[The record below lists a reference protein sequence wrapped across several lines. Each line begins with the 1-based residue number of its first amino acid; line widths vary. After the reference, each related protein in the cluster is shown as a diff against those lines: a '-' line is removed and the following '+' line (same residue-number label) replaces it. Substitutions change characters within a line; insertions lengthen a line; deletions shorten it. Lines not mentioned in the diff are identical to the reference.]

1 MFHTETNPVPTA
13 SAQLTFARPEVL
25 VAQLAAALVVRLN
38 DADRSTTQSPWLDVA
53 GAAAY
58 LNSTSDAVR
67 KAAQRGLLPG
77 YQPYGPG
84 SRWFFDRSDLD
95 EFIRGEQS
103 SSSSTGAAV

>member
-1 MFHTETNPVPTA
+1 MKVDTQNHGSLGT
-13 SAQLTFARPEVL
+13 AQLSFALPEIL
-25 VAQLAAALVVRLN
+25 IAQLADALVARLN
-38 DADRSTTQSPWLDVA
+38 DADRSTSQSPWLDVA

-77 YQPYGPG
+77 FQPYGPG

-95 EFIRGEQS
+95 DFVRGKS
-103 SSSSTGAAV
+103 SSDSEAEAV